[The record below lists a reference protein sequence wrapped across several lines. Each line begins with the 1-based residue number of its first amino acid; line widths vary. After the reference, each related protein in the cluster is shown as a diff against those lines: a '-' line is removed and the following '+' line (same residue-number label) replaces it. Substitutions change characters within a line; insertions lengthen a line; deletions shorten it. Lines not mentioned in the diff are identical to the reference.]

1 MTIKGIGAMKFCP
14 ECGTKLEE
22 SVKFCPECGYK
33 IVKQSIESNEV
44 IEVKEKMHSEDYI
57 KNLLNNSYLTNLSV
71 APDISEKI
79 LVNASVSI
87 AEKIDP
93 NVIIAVIDT
102 STLSNGKTGIV
113 FTGSEIF
120 IKNAFESSKNIPLK
134 NIENVQYESDT
145 KITDKGKVVD
155 YEKITI
161 HYKDGE
167 SVILNS
173 EELGNNFPFKLL
185 ETLLKDFN
193 NKVDKISSK
202 NQVVQL
208 RNMKSEI
215 ILLYFRIVIAYLKDD
230 DGIIDSKEYKE
241 LVSLMTKVKVSKE
254 IASKLRDYR
263 FEHIEEKSIIELI
276 DDLKEIL
283 IEEDL
288 SEVAVQQS
296 LGMDIL
302 AMHSDELDEITKNEV
317 LIRMLKRLNMTDD
330 QIKFTVRKLKAEKE
344 ILENRLTDNQ
354 IKEVAKELAAIA
366 GGAGVSLGALAITG
380 AVSGIGASVSSGLM
394 ALGFTLSTGGLFL
407 GLAAVTTAGYG
418 MYKGV
423 KYFSGTNESEK
434 YGIRIQTLNDRI
446 SQLRIANSYI
456 MEDINWLSNKS
467 IKFAEK
473 LKESNELSNELYQE
487 LEFIITQNQSLA
499 DAGALIESEETF
511 SEYEL
516 IISSIPPTLNI
527 GKYNELLNKNVN
539 KVYADEIIKKAYIV
553 TGDLDNQSEIS
564 DAHLREDIELEELK
578 TVQNILEEIG
588 YFDVKS
594 ASLAQGKSIAKKG
607 YSSLKKSLL
616 NGDKND

>member
-1 MTIKGIGAMKFCP
+1 MKFCP

-44 IEVKEKMHSEDYI
+44 IEIRDKMHSEDYI

-102 STLSNGKTGIV
+102 STLSNGKTGVV

-120 IKNAFESSKNIPLK
+120 IKNAFESSKNVPLK

-167 SVILNS
+167 SIILNS

-208 RNMKSEI
+208 SNMKSEI

-254 IASKLRDYR
+254 LASKLRDYR

-302 AMHSDELDEITKNEV
+302 AMHSDELDEIKKNEV

-487 LEFIITQNQSLA
+487 LEFIIIQNQSLA
-499 DAGALIESEETF
+499 DAGALIETEETF

-516 IISSIPPTLNI
+516 IFSSIPPTLNI

-553 TGDLDNQSEIS
+553 TGDLDIQSEIS
-564 DAHLREDIELEELK
+564 DAHLREDIELDELK
-578 TVQNILEEIG
+578 TVQNILDEIG

-607 YSSLKKSLL
+607 FSSLKKSLL
-616 NGDKND
+616 NGDKDE

>member
-1 MTIKGIGAMKFCP
+1 
-14 ECGTKLEE
+14 
-22 SVKFCPECGYK
+22 
-33 IVKQSIESNEV
+33 
-44 IEVKEKMHSEDYI
+44 
-57 KNLLNNSYLTNLSV
+57 
-71 APDISEKI
+71 
-79 LVNASVSI
+79 
-87 AEKIDP
+87 
-93 NVIIAVIDT
+93 
-102 STLSNGKTGIV
+102 SNGKTGVV

-120 IKNAFESSKNIPLK
+120 IKNAFESSKNVQLK

-167 SVILNS
+167 SIILNS

-208 RNMKSEI
+208 SNMKSEI

-254 IASKLRDYR
+254 LASKLRDYR

-302 AMHSDELDEITKNEV
+302 AMHSDELDEIKKNEV

-487 LEFIITQNQSLA
+487 LEFIITQNQ
-499 DAGALIESEETF
+499 
-511 SEYEL
+511 
-516 IISSIPPTLNI
+516 
-527 GKYNELLNKNVN
+527 
-539 KVYADEIIKKAYIV
+539 
-553 TGDLDNQSEIS
+553 
-564 DAHLREDIELEELK
+564 
-578 TVQNILEEIG
+578 
-588 YFDVKS
+588 
-594 ASLAQGKSIAKKG
+594 
-607 YSSLKKSLL
+607 
-616 NGDKND
+616 

>member
-1 MTIKGIGAMKFCP
+1 
-14 ECGTKLEE
+14 
-22 SVKFCPECGYK
+22 
-33 IVKQSIESNEV
+33 
-44 IEVKEKMHSEDYI
+44 SEDYI

-102 STLSNGKTGIV
+102 STLSNGKTGVV

-120 IKNAFESSKNIPLK
+120 IKNAFESSKNVQLK

-167 SVILNS
+167 SIILNS

-208 RNMKSEI
+208 SNMKSEI

-254 IASKLRDYR
+254 LASKLRDYR

-302 AMHSDELDEITKNEV
+302 AMHSDELDEIKKNEV

-354 IKEVAKELAAIA
+354 IKEVAKE
-366 GGAGVSLGALAITG
+366 
-380 AVSGIGASVSSGLM
+380 
-394 ALGFTLSTGGLFL
+394 
-407 GLAAVTTAGYG
+407 
-418 MYKGV
+418 
-423 KYFSGTNESEK
+423 
-434 YGIRIQTLNDRI
+434 
-446 SQLRIANSYI
+446 
-456 MEDINWLSNKS
+456 
-467 IKFAEK
+467 
-473 LKESNELSNELYQE
+473 
-487 LEFIITQNQSLA
+487 
-499 DAGALIESEETF
+499 
-511 SEYEL
+511 
-516 IISSIPPTLNI
+516 
-527 GKYNELLNKNVN
+527 
-539 KVYADEIIKKAYIV
+539 
-553 TGDLDNQSEIS
+553 
-564 DAHLREDIELEELK
+564 
-578 TVQNILEEIG
+578 
-588 YFDVKS
+588 
-594 ASLAQGKSIAKKG
+594 
-607 YSSLKKSLL
+607 
-616 NGDKND
+616 

>member
-1 MTIKGIGAMKFCP
+1 
-14 ECGTKLEE
+14 
-22 SVKFCPECGYK
+22 VKFCPECGYK

-44 IEVKEKMHSEDYI
+44 IEIRDKMHSEDYI

-102 STLSNGKTGIV
+102 STLSNGKTGVV

-120 IKNAFESSKNIPLK
+120 IKNAFESSKNVQLK

-167 SVILNS
+167 SIILNS

-208 RNMKSEI
+208 SNMKSEI

-254 IASKLRDYR
+254 LASKLRDYR

-302 AMHSDELDEITKNEV
+302 AMHSDELDEIKKNEV

-499 DAGALIESEETF
+499 DAGALIETEETF

-516 IISSIPPTLNI
+516 IFSSIPPTLNI

-564 DAHLREDIELEELK
+564 DAHLREDIELDELK
-578 TVQNILEEIG
+578 TVQNILDEIG

-607 YSSLKKSLL
+607 FSSLKKSLL
-616 NGDKND
+616 NGDKDE

>member
-120 IKNAFESSKNIPLK
+120 IKNAFESSKNVPLK

-208 RNMKSEI
+208 SNMKSEI

-607 YSSLKKSLL
+607 FSSLKKSLL

>member
-1 MTIKGIGAMKFCP
+1 MKFCP

-79 LVNASVSI
+79 LVIASVSI

-120 IKNAFESSKNIPLK
+120 IKNAFESSKNVPLK

-288 SEVAVQQS
+288 SELAVQQS

-527 GKYNELLNKNVN
+527 GKYNELFNKNVN

-607 YSSLKKSLL
+607 FSSLKKSLL
-616 NGDKND
+616 NGNKND

>member
-1 MTIKGIGAMKFCP
+1 MKFCP

-44 IEVKEKMHSEDYI
+44 IEIRDKMHSEDYI

-102 STLSNGKTGIV
+102 STLSNGKTGVV

-120 IKNAFESSKNIPLK
+120 IKNAFESSKNIQLK

-167 SVILNS
+167 SIILNS

-208 RNMKSEI
+208 SNMKSEI

-254 IASKLRDYR
+254 LASKLRDYR

-302 AMHSDELDEITKNEV
+302 AMHSDELDEIKKNEV

-499 DAGALIESEETF
+499 DAGALIETEETF

-516 IISSIPPTLNI
+516 IFSSIPPTLNI

-564 DAHLREDIELEELK
+564 DAHLREDIELDELK
-578 TVQNILEEIG
+578 TVQNILDEIG

-607 YSSLKKSLL
+607 FSSLKKSLL
-616 NGDKND
+616 NGDKDE

>member
-1 MTIKGIGAMKFCP
+1 M
-14 ECGTKLEE
+14 
-22 SVKFCPECGYK
+22 
-33 IVKQSIESNEV
+33 
-44 IEVKEKMHSEDYI
+44 
-57 KNLLNNSYLTNLSV
+57 
-71 APDISEKI
+71 
-79 LVNASVSI
+79 VNASVSI

-102 STLSNGKTGIV
+102 STLSNGKTGVV

-120 IKNAFESSKNIPLK
+120 IKNAFESSKNVQLK

-167 SVILNS
+167 SIILNS

-208 RNMKSEI
+208 SNMKSEI

-254 IASKLRDYR
+254 LASKLRDYR

-302 AMHSDELDEITKNEV
+302 AMHSDELDEIKKNEV

-499 DAGALIESEETF
+499 DAGALIETEETF

-516 IISSIPPTLNI
+516 IFSSIPQL
-527 GKYNELLNKNVN
+527 
-539 KVYADEIIKKAYIV
+539 
-553 TGDLDNQSEIS
+553 
-564 DAHLREDIELEELK
+564 
-578 TVQNILEEIG
+578 
-588 YFDVKS
+588 
-594 ASLAQGKSIAKKG
+594 
-607 YSSLKKSLL
+607 
-616 NGDKND
+616 

>member
-1 MTIKGIGAMKFCP
+1 MKFCP

-120 IKNAFESSKNIPLK
+120 IKNAFESSKNVPLK

-208 RNMKSEI
+208 SNMKSEI

-564 DAHLREDIELEELK
+564 DAHLREDIELDELK

-607 YSSLKKSLL
+607 FSSLKKSLL

>member
-1 MTIKGIGAMKFCP
+1 MKFCP

-44 IEVKEKMHSEDYI
+44 IEIRDKMHSEDYI

-102 STLSNGKTGIV
+102 STLSNGKTGVV

-120 IKNAFESSKNIPLK
+120 IKNAFESSKNVQLK

-167 SVILNS
+167 SIILNS

-208 RNMKSEI
+208 SNMKSEI

-254 IASKLRDYR
+254 LASKLRDYR

-302 AMHSDELDEITKNEV
+302 AMHSDELDEIKKNEV

-394 ALGFTLSTGGLFL
+394 AL
-407 GLAAVTTAGYG
+407 
-418 MYKGV
+418 
-423 KYFSGTNESEK
+423 
-434 YGIRIQTLNDRI
+434 DR
-446 SQLRIANSYI
+446 
-456 MEDINWLSNKS
+456 KS
-467 IKFAEK
+467 
-473 LKESNELSNELYQE
+473 
-487 LEFIITQNQSLA
+487 
-499 DAGALIESEETF
+499 
-511 SEYEL
+511 
-516 IISSIPPTLNI
+516 
-527 GKYNELLNKNVN
+527 V
-539 KVYADEIIKKAYIV
+539 V
-553 TGDLDNQSEIS
+553 
-564 DAHLREDIELEELK
+564 
-578 TVQNILEEIG
+578 
-588 YFDVKS
+588 
-594 ASLAQGKSIAKKG
+594 
-607 YSSLKKSLL
+607 
-616 NGDKND
+616 

>member
-1 MTIKGIGAMKFCP
+1 
-14 ECGTKLEE
+14 
-22 SVKFCPECGYK
+22 
-33 IVKQSIESNEV
+33 
-44 IEVKEKMHSEDYI
+44 
-57 KNLLNNSYLTNLSV
+57 
-71 APDISEKI
+71 
-79 LVNASVSI
+79 
-87 AEKIDP
+87 
-93 NVIIAVIDT
+93 
-102 STLSNGKTGIV
+102 
-113 FTGSEIF
+113 
-120 IKNAFESSKNIPLK
+120 
-134 NIENVQYESDT
+134 
-145 KITDKGKVVD
+145 
-155 YEKITI
+155 
-161 HYKDGE
+161 
-167 SVILNS
+167 
-173 EELGNNFPFKLL
+173 
-185 ETLLKDFN
+185 
-193 NKVDKISSK
+193 
-202 NQVVQL
+202 
-208 RNMKSEI
+208 MKSEI

-254 IASKLRDYR
+254 LASKLRDYR

-302 AMHSDELDEITKNEV
+302 AMHSDELDEIKKNEV

-499 DAGALIESEETF
+499 DAGALIETEETF

-516 IISSIPPTLNI
+516 IFSSIPPTLNI

-564 DAHLREDIELEELK
+564 DAHLREDIELDELK
-578 TVQNILEEIG
+578 TVQNILDEIG

-607 YSSLKKSLL
+607 FSSLKKSLL
-616 NGDKND
+616 NGDKDE

>member
-1 MTIKGIGAMKFCP
+1 MKFCP

-44 IEVKEKMHSEDYI
+44 IEIRDKMHSEDYI

-102 STLSNGKTGIV
+102 STLSNGKTGVV

-120 IKNAFESSKNIPLK
+120 IKNAFESSKNVQLK

-167 SVILNS
+167 SIILNS

-208 RNMKSEI
+208 SNMKSEI

-254 IASKLRDYR
+254 LASKLRDYR

-302 AMHSDELDEITKNEV
+302 AMHSDELDEIKKNEV

-499 DAGALIESEETF
+499 DAGALIETEETF

-516 IISSIPPTLNI
+516 IFSSIPPTLNI

-564 DAHLREDIELEELK
+564 DAHLREDIELDELK
-578 TVQNILEEIG
+578 TVQNILDEIG

-607 YSSLKKSLL
+607 FSSLKKSLL
-616 NGDKND
+616 NGDKDE